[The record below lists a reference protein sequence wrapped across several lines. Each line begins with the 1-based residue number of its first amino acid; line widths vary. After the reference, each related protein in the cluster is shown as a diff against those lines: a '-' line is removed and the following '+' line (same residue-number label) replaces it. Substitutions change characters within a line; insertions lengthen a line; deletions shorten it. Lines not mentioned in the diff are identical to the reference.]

1 MLNYVSARSYVRSG
15 VGAYRGSKITLTPS
29 SYQIHSKT
37 EILYPIMFMFLNY
50 SQEYFQLKLADRKE
64 YSARKKYSYK
74 KISAN
79 LKPAF
84 SSERFT
90 CLFSTEHFLK
100 LNLKHD
106 LQNQHEGLHRSR
118 NL

>member
-1 MLNYVSARSYVRSG
+1 
-15 VGAYRGSKITLTPS
+15 
-29 SYQIHSKT
+29 
-37 EILYPIMFMFLNY
+37 MFLNY

-74 KISAN
+74 EILAN

-100 LNLKHD
+100 LNLKND